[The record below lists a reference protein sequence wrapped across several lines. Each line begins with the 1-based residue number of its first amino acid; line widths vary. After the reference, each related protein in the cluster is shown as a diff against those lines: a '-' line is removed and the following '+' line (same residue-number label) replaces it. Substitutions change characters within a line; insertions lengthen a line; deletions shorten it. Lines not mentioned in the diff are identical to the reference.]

1 MRARYNGEYVF
12 LCQNK
17 QTKCPYADFVER
29 VKQIETN
36 YEQQCN
42 ISNGIVAQWS
52 FETIIHTFIQHK
64 QLNMQIIVLLHLIVD
79 LWFLRVQSFLF
90 TNDPKDLNEQ
100 LYDIDI
106 Q

>member
-1 MRARYNGEYVF
+1 MQYIQWDSRTMIIWN
-12 LCQNK
+12 NH
-17 QTKCPYADFVER
+17 PY
-29 VKQIETN
+29 
-36 YEQQCN
+36 
-42 ISNGIVAQWS
+42 
-52 FETIIHTFIQHK
+52 FIQHK